1 VRQFGIADFG
11 DVTKLSF
18 VEMPEQR
25 VPKSLTSFAPGC
37 LGVAVQSKPS
47 FDKWPQQPEP
57 HGSWIVAAVAL
68 CNITGR
74 YESKK
79 F

>member
-11 DVTKLSF
+11 DATKLSF

-25 VPKSLTSFAPGC
+25 VQKSLTSFATSC

-57 HGSWIVAAVAL
+57 HRVSTVAAVAL
-68 CNITGR
+68 CNITGC